1 MRTLSACMV
10 ALAITL
16 PATSSRADE
25 ASPACATNQNTLGV
39 SRVVEIDTAGGPG
52 FGSEQFKTYDFLQPG
67 EIVLTFDDGPWPGN
81 TPAVLKALRDQC
93 TKAVFFPIGEHALWH
108 PALLREVAA
117 AGHTIG
123 SHTWSHANLAK
134 LDAGQAKDEIE
145 KGFSAVHAALQESPA
160 PFFRFPGLRYKSE
173 DLTYLAGRNIA
184 TFSADLDSDDFKMK
198 MRDPAKVIASV
209 MGKLQKAGKGIILMH
224 DFQHATSVAMP
235 DLLAQLKAGGYKVV
249 QVKAKSPVT
258 TLADYDAEA
267 QRQFGGSATNN
278 AVLSSVVRTVGEANF
293 DDRFSLAR

>member
-1 MRTLSACMV
+1 MRTLGACLV
-10 ALAITL
+10 ALAIAL
-16 PATSSRADE
+16 FASPSRADE
-25 ASPACATNQNTLGV
+25 DSAACTASQNTLGV

-52 FGSEQFKTYDFLQPG
+52 FGSEQFKTYDFLRPG

-108 PALLREVAA
+108 PALLRDVAA
-117 AGHTIG
+117 AGHTVG
-123 SHTWSHANLAK
+123 SHTWSHANLGK
-134 LDAGQAKDEIE
+134 LDPAQAKDEIE
-145 KGFSAVHAALQESPA
+145 KGFSAVRAALQDSPA
-160 PFFRFPGLRYKSE
+160 PFFRFPGLRYTPE
-173 DLTYLAGRNIA
+173 ELAYLGGRNIA
-184 TFSADLDSDDFKMK
+184 TFSADLDSNDFKIK

-235 DLLAQLKAGGYKVV
+235 DLLVQLKAGGFKVV

-267 QRQFGGSATNN
+267 QKLFGGSATDH
-278 AVLSSVVRTVGEANF
+278 AELSSVVRTIGEASF
-293 DDRFSLAR
+293 SDRFSLAR